1 MNYLLYSGEDFLL
14 TEELNKIIKKYNI
27 EELSIN
33 RYDLELD
40 NIKTI
45 IDDCQ
50 TISFFEE
57 KKLIVVNNCNFFNRV
72 KSNNDDI
79 DLLLE
84 YLEHYNPNT
93 ILVILVH
100 NESIDNTKKITKKIK
115 EIGKILSLSSTN
127 INNIV
132 KSMFDDYKISKENI
146 TLLIERVG
154 EDISILSQEVEK
166 LKCYK
171 FDEKEILK
179 EDIINCST
187 FNIDTD
193 IFKFIDN
200 IIMKRKEQAL
210 NTYYEL
216 LKNNEEPIKIIAL
229 LASKFRLMYQVSILN
244 KKGMSN
250 NEIAN
255 LLGVHAYPVKLAIQ
269 SGMRYSERLLLSFL
283 HKLADLDNDIKTG
296 VINAE
301 LGLELFILK
310 V

>member
-1 MNYLLYSGEDFLL
+1 MNYLLYGAEDFLL
-14 TEELNKIIKKYNI
+14 TEEVNKIIKKYNI

-40 NIKTI
+40 SIKTI

-57 KKLIVVNNCNFFNRV
+57 KKLIVVNNCNYFNRV
-72 KSNNDDI
+72 KGNNDDI
-79 DLLLE
+79 ELLLE
-84 YLEHYNPNT
+84 YFEHYNPNT

-100 NESIDNTKKITKKIK
+100 NENIDSTKKITKKIK
-115 EIGKILSLSSTN
+115 EIGKILSFNSSN
-127 INNIV
+127 INSIV
-132 KSMFDDYKISKENI
+132 KNMFDDYKISKENI
-146 TLLIERVG
+146 SLLIERVG
-154 EDISILSQEVEK
+154 EDISILSQEVDK

-244 KKGMSN
+244 KKGMNN

-269 SGMRYSERLLLSFL
+269 SGMRYSEKLLLSFL
-283 HKLADLDNDIKTG
+283 RKLADLDNDIKTG
-296 VINAE
+296 IINAE

>member
-1 MNYLLYSGEDFLL
+1 MNYLLYGAEDFLL
-14 TEELNKIIKKYNI
+14 TEEVNKIIKKYNI

-40 NIKTI
+40 SIKTI

-57 KKLIVVNNCNFFNRV
+57 KKLIVVNNCNYFNRV
-72 KSNNDDI
+72 KGNNDDI
-79 DLLLE
+79 ELLLE
-84 YLEHYNPNT
+84 YFEHYNPNT

-100 NESIDNTKKITKKIK
+100 NENIDSTKKITKKIK
-115 EIGKILSLSSTN
+115 EIGKILSFNSSN
-127 INNIV
+127 INSIV
-132 KSMFDDYKISKENI
+132 KNMFDDYKISKENI
-146 TLLIERVG
+146 SLLIERVG
-154 EDISILSQEVEK
+154 EDISILSQEVDK

-171 FDEKEILK
+171 FDEKEIFK
-179 EDIINCST
+179 EDIISCAT

-200 IIMKRKEQAL
+200 IITKRKEQAL

-244 KKGMSN
+244 KKGMNN

-269 SGMRYSERLLLSFL
+269 SGMHYSEKLLLSFL
-283 HKLADLDNDIKTG
+283 RKLADLDNDIKTG
-296 VINAE
+296 IINAE

>member
-1 MNYLLYSGEDFLL
+1 MNYLLYSEEDFLL
-14 TEELNKIIKKYNI
+14 TEEVSKIIKKNKI
-27 EELSIN
+27 EELSVN

-40 NIKTI
+40 SIKTI

-50 TISFFEE
+50 TISLFED
-57 KKLIVVNNCNFFNRV
+57 KKVIIINNCNYFNRV

-79 DLLLE
+79 ELLLE

-93 ILVILVH
+93 ILIILSH
-100 NESIDNTKKITKKIK
+100 NSGIDSAKKITKKMK
-115 EIGKILSLSSTN
+115 EVGSILALNSSN
-127 INNIV
+127 INSLV
-132 KSMFDDYKISKENI
+132 KSMFDDYKISNDNI
-146 TLLIERVG
+146 SLLIERVG
-154 EDISILSQEVEK
+154 NDIAILSQEIDK

-171 FDEKEILK
+171 YSEKEITK
-179 EDIINCST
+179 EDILNCAIY
-187 FNIDTD
+187 NIDTD

-200 IIMKRKEQAL
+200 IIMKKKELAL

-216 LKNNEEPIKIIAL
+216 LKNNEEPIKIIIL
-229 LASKFRLMYQVSILN
+229 LASKFRLMYQATFLN
-244 KKGMSN
+244 KKGLSN
-250 NEIAN
+250 NEIAS

-269 SGMRYSERLLLSFL
+269 SGMRYHEKLLLSFIR
-283 HKLADLDNDIKTG
+283 KLADLDNDIKTG

>member
-1 MNYLLYSGEDFLL
+1 MNYLLYSEEDFLL
-14 TEELNKIIKKYNI
+14 SEEVNKIIKKNKI
-27 EELSIN
+27 EEFSIN
-33 RYDLELD
+33 KYDLELD

-50 TISFFEE
+50 TISFFEDQ
-57 KKLIVVNNCNFFNRV
+57 KVVIVNNCNYFNRV

-79 DLLLE
+79 SLLLQ
-84 YLEHYNPNT
+84 YLENYNPNT
-93 ILVILVH
+93 ILIILSH
-100 NESIDNTKKITKKIK
+100 NESIDSTKKITKKFK
-115 EIGKILSLSSTN
+115 EVGTVLSLNSSN
-127 INNIV
+127 INGKV
-132 KSMFDDYKISKENI
+132 KSMFDDYKISSDNI
-146 TLLIERVG
+146 ILLIERVG

-171 FDEKEILK
+171 FSEKEITK
-179 EDIINCST
+179 EDILNCAT

-200 IIMKRKEQAL
+200 IITKRKEQAL

-229 LASKFRLMYQVSILN
+229 LASKFRLMYQTSVLN

-269 SGMRYSERLLLSFL
+269 SGMRYSEKLLLRFL
-283 HKLADLDNDIKTG
+283 RKLADLDNDIKTG